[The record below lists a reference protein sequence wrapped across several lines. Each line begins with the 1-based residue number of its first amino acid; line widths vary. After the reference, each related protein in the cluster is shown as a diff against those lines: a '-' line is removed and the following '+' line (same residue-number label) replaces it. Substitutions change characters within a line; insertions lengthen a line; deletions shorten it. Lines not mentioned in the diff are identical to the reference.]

1 MTLSFDCYSQTQWG
15 ETVYVTGGTS
25 QLGNWNPDKAMAM
38 NCIAPNKWKLVL
50 NLTTKSKP
58 EFEYKYFIK
67 SGQHDYQVW
76 EPGKNRIFKTRG
88 LKYKHYHIQ
97 DHWAT
102 LTPEMAAWETAAFTG
117 VIFKPK
123 ADSIKQHVLP
133 IKTTRIVEFSVTAP
147 QILNNQWLCITGNC
161 EALGNWDIQ
170 KAVPLNNS
178 AFPEWKLALDMT
190 KLPNTFDYKY
200 FIFDNDNP
208 QNIQWEDGFNRH
220 ITLPNLVDDYSIYLA
235 NDNQFGYAD
244 IKLKGAGVSL
254 PVFSIRTNQSFGVGD
269 FTDLKKVIDWAQ
281 KTELHMLQILPVN
294 DTQSTHTFLDSYPYK
309 AISVFALHPLY
320 LDIFKM
326 GKLKEPKLYDEFKKL
341 QKSLNENES
350 VEYEKIVKLKLKYSR
365 LLFAE
370 KKNSF
375 FKNKDYKAFF
385 DANKNWLVPYAVF
398 SFLRDKFGT
407 SDFTTWGTY
416 STYNPAQ
423 IKHLL
428 TESAPEFDQ
437 IAQWYFIQYH
447 LHKQL
452 KDASTYGRERGIVLK
467 GDIPIGIS
475 RYSVDAWFEPR
486 LFHFDGQAGAPPD
499 DFSADGQNWGFPTYN
514 WHEMAKDN
522 YHWWRNRLTKMA
534 EYFDAYRID
543 HILGFFRIWE
553 IPYDAIQGILG
564 HFRPALPFSHQEL
577 QNNGIWID
585 YNRMCKPYIRGHF
598 LYQLFNVYT
607 EEVIQEYLIETSFSV
622 FELKPEFSTQR
633 AIYEYFVKTGGPE
646 DLAEKEATLMWGLLR
661 LAAEVLLLP
670 DGDDYEQ
677 FHPRISMHS
686 TYSYQ
691 ELDNEAKERFNAIYI
706 HYFYHRHEQFW
717 KEQAL
722 EKLPALVNATNML
735 ICGEDLGMIPAS
747 VPEVMNQFGILSLE
761 IQRMP
766 KDPKKNFAHP
776 ADAPYL
782 SVCTTSTHD
791 MATVRGW
798 WEENREKTQL
808 FYNQQ
813 LGNWGE
819 MPFYAE
825 PWVCKEVLVQH
836 LYSPAMWTV
845 FPIQD
850 LLAIDEELRVENPNQ
865 ERINEPANP
874 RHYWKYRMH
883 LTMEELLKAKNF
895 NKQLA
900 LLVQESG
907 RKINN

>member
-1 MTLSFDCYSQTQWG
+1 MTLSFDCYCETQWG
-15 ETVYVTGGTS
+15 ETLYVIGGVS
-25 QLGNWNPDKAMAM
+25 QLGNWNPDKALAM

-50 NLTTKSKP
+50 NISAKSKP
-58 EFEYKYFIK
+58 AFEYKYLIK
-67 SGQHDYQVW
+67 SGQHAYQIW
-76 EPGKNRIFKTRG
+76 EPGKNRTIKTRG

-97 DHWAT
+97 EQWAS
-102 LTPEMAAWETAAFTG
+102 LSPEMTAWESSAFTG
-117 VIFKPK
+117 VIFKPDE
-123 ADSIKQHVLP
+123 ATQKQLVLP
-133 IKTTRIVEFSVTAP
+133 IKTTRVLEFSVTAP
-147 QILNNQWLCITGNC
+147 QVHKNQWLGISGSCD
-161 EALGNWDIQ
+161 ALGNWDIQ
-170 KAVPLNNS
+170 KAIPLNNG
-178 AFPEWKLALDMT
+178 AFPDWKLALDMT

-200 FIFDNDNP
+200 LIFDKEDP
-208 QNIQWEDGFNRH
+208 QNVIWEEGFNRS
-220 ITLPNLVDDYSIYLA
+220 ITLPNLVDDYSVYKA
-235 NDNQFGYAD
+235 RDNQFRYANRQ
-244 IKLKGAGVSL
+244 IKGAGVSL
-254 PVFSIRTNQSFGVGD
+254 PVFSIRTSQSFGVGD
-269 FTDLKKVIDWAQ
+269 FSDLKKVIDWAQ
-281 KTELHMLQILPVN
+281 KTKLHMIQILPVN

-320 LDIFKM
+320 LNIFKM
-326 GKLKEPKLYDEFKKL
+326 GKLKETKLFEEFKKF
-341 QKSLNENES
+341 QKNLNEKES
-350 VEYEKIVKLKLKYSR
+350 VEYENIVKLKLKYSR

-375 FKNKDYKAFF
+375 LKNKDYKAFF
-385 DANKNWLVPYAVF
+385 TANKNWLVPYAVF
-398 SFLRDKFGT
+398 SYLRDKFGT
-407 SDFTTWGTY
+407 GDFTTWGSY
-416 STYNPAQ
+416 STYNLAQ
-423 IKHLL
+423 VKHLL
-428 TESAPEFDQ
+428 NESSPEFDQ
-437 IAQWYFIQYH
+437 IALWYFVQYH

-475 RYSVDAWFEPR
+475 RYSVDAWYEPR
-486 LFHFDGQAGAPPD
+486 LYHFDGQAGAPPD

-522 YHWWRNRLTKMA
+522 YQWWRNRLTKMA

-577 QNNGIWID
+577 QNQGIWFD

-598 LYQLFNVYT
+598 LYQLFHVYT
-607 EEVIQEYLIETSFSV
+607 EEVIQDYLIETSFSV
-622 FELKPEFSTQR
+622 FELKPEFGTQR
-633 AIYEYFVKTGGPE
+633 AIYEHFVKKGGPE
-646 DLAEKEATLMWGLLR
+646 DLPEKEATLMWGLIR

-670 DGDDYEQ
+670 DGDNYEQ
-677 FHPRISMHS
+677 FHPRISLHS
-686 TYSYQ
+686 TFSYQ
-691 ELDNEAKERFNAIYI
+691 ELDNETKERFNAIYI

-717 KEQAL
+717 KKQAL

-791 MATVRGW
+791 MATIRGW

-813 LGNWGE
+813 LGKWGE
-819 MPFYAE
+819 MPYFAE
-825 PWVCKEVLVQH
+825 PWVCKEILIQH

-850 LLAIDEELRVENPNQ
+850 LLAMDEKLRIDNPNQ

-883 LTMEELLKAKNF
+883 LTMEELLKAKTF

-900 LLVQESG
+900 QLIQESG